1 MHFYRALIIY
11 SCFIDTYGE
20 KKQKV
25 TTHTLTHTVV
35 NLGILL
41 GFFVCFFFKVWE
53 TLFVVSVSLQWVGL
67 TDANKNMKIINVD

>member
-41 GFFVCFFFKVWE
+41 GFFVCFFLRFGKPYLWF
-53 TLFVVSVSLQWVGL
+53 LFPFSEWVLQML
-67 TDANKNMKIINVD
+67 IKT

>member
-11 SCFIDTYGE
+11 SCFIDTYG
-20 KKQKV
+20 KKAEGV

-41 GFFVCFFFKVWE
+41 GFLVFFLKKVWE
-53 TLFVVSVSLQWVGL
+53 TLFVISVSLQ
-67 TDANKNMKIINVD
+67 

>member
-1 MHFYRALIIY
+1 M
-11 SCFIDTYGE
+11 GK

-41 GFFVCFFFKVWE
+41 GFFVFFLKVWE

-67 TDANKNMKIINVD
+67 IDANKNMKIINVD

>member
-1 MHFYRALIIY
+1 M
-11 SCFIDTYGE
+11 GK

-41 GFFVCFFFKVWE
+41 GFLVFFLKVWE